1 MSVETS
7 QESSDI
13 LAHLLPT
20 PDRKEQND
28 HTLRKESPGQLTS
41 PGLSVGQPLLSE
53 GVQHELNPE
62 TDHTVPR
69 GWPVFFFLSIFPN
82 LILEKARGQ
91 GYIFLT

>member
-1 MSVETS
+1 MSVEIS

-20 PDRKEQND
+20 SDRKEQND
-28 HTLRKESPGQLTS
+28 HRLRKESPSQLT
-41 PGLSVGQPLLSE
+41 PGLSVRQALLSE

-62 TDHTVPR
+62 TDHPVPR

-82 LILEKARGQ
+82 VILEKAREQ